1 MVIFYILTTLSLD
14 NVWTLLGENCCWSLL
29 GLKGLKHFS
38 YLFGAKFSSRKFNRK
53 RHDDW
58 PIGQWVIFHAAPG
71 TLYVNHFFPRE
82 FIIWLKSIQAKQ
94 VDLETSSLARSLGE
108 RGRLAILEK
117 SGVYL
122 SHVKPLKSPQP
133 SLLDW
138 SILSSLVKLV
148 FRVLASAYWTT
159 LLFGEAIMETSIA
172 FLNFESVDKTL

>member
-38 YLFGAKFSSRKFNRK
+38 YLFGAKFSSRKFKLVTSWRLTNR
-53 RHDDW
+53 
-58 PIGQWVIFHAAPG
+58 QWVIFHAAPG
-71 TLYVNHFFPRE
+71 TSYVNHFFPRE
-82 FIIWLKSIQAKQ
+82 LIIWFKSIQAKQ
-94 VDLETSSLARSLGE
+94 VDLETSSLARSLRE
-108 RGRLAILEK
+108 RGRLASLEK
-117 SGVYL
+117 RGVYL

-148 FRVLASAYWTT
+148 FRVLTSAYWTT